1 MTWNAMRLVFVI
13 DSQHASV
20 GPWQRSRMAPTLSR
34 QTISADYFVDEDAAA
49 MLEYVG
55 RLKRSD

>member
-1 MTWNAMRLVFVI
+1 MRLVFVI

>member
-1 MTWNAMRLVFVI
+1 MAHIRDRQPARFSWARATIENGANA
-13 DSQHASV
+13 
-20 GPWQRSRMAPTLSR
+20 SRRTTSA
-34 QTISADYFVDEDAAA
+34 ADYFVDEDAAA